1 MTAYATDSNGDTLL
15 YQINNDLGHYFAINR
30 DTGDIKIAKVI
41 DKEKLPVVSFVLYIV
56 WTFLLKI
63 SRIKY
68 YNSNLHIFTNM
79 KVLLRYTFGNFA

>member
-1 MTAYATDSNGDTLL
+1 MVLKKVLRFLGTDIMTAYATDSNGDTLL

-56 WTFLLKI
+56 
-63 SRIKY
+63 
-68 YNSNLHIFTNM
+68 
-79 KVLLRYTFGNFA
+79 